1 MNGSS
6 WKTFTFLSFSAAGTL
21 QNKTPCERMH
31 KNLITSDLFC
41 DFGSNTESFSLVKSP
56 QPFYFFALYWHF
68 AGAGKTSG
76 FKWKVAVSIPL
87 RSSTCFLFFFSGT
100 GQNLHRALKIEKIKH
115 WQMAVTFYTGHVV
128 PCHLTWQPSQKRN
141 RGEITAAVS
150 HFLSPLSAPLAP
162 RHAFAP
168 SIGSTWG
175 ESAVL
180 VIMFNLFPTVSP
192 VFLSWIIKA
201 AWSRLLHTSSARAK
215 PSEGTN
221 MRADEEKQQ

>member
-1 MNGSS
+1 MTLGVTQSLFRS
-6 WKTFTFLSFSAAGTL
+6 WKALSHF
-21 QNKTPCERMH
+21 
-31 KNLITSDLFC
+31 I
-41 DFGSNTESFSLVKSP
+41 FSLSIDTSP
-56 QPFYFFALYWHF
+56 EQERRVDLNERLLLAF
-68 AGAGKTSG
+68 
-76 FKWKVAVSIPL
+76 
-87 RSSTCFLFFFSGT
+87 RSDPPHVFCFFFFSGT

-192 VFLSWIIKA
+192 VFLCWIIKA